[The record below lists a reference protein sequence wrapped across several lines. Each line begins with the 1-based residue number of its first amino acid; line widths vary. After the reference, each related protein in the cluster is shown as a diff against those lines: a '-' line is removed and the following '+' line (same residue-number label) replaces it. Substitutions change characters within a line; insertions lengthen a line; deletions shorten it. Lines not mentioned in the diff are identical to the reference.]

1 MAFSPDG
8 RLVAVGQGAV
18 APGQPVAC
26 LGSPRAQ
33 APCEPLAVLEA
44 PNGPAR
50 PLTSAEVVFSPDGRY
65 VLVVDDTTVR
75 IVRVATGSLV
85 KRIDDSRGIGRA
97 RFSPDSR
104 RVLVVAS
111 TGMVSLHDVGDGHAG
126 NFAQFAHPAR
136 VADLQFS
143 ADGSRLITACD
154 DGVVRVWDTGLVGEQ
169 NDYFQSTFLS
179 GIVLHAT
186 NQNDIRRNRAQWVSS
201 LAISPKGGTFAT
213 AGDDGWVRF
222 WSVEAAPEVA
232 WTRHGQGVSG
242 LAATADGQTLV
253 SASEYAGRVWGI
265 TPLRLRRTLGR
276 HRNDLSSAGV
286 SADGR
291 VIMTADSEGKAFVF
305 AGADAA
311 FVRAIEH
318 EPGDEEFIYAVLS
331 RNARLLATFHGARGV
346 KLWDPYSGRLVSRQA
361 FDGAV
366 RAVAFSPDEA
376 RIAVAVGRAI
386 TTWAIEGGTWVAGQG
401 VATASPVRALAFD
414 ADGNLAAGE
423 DEGRVSLWSKG
434 GQLSWQARQAEAVS
448 SVQFSQD
455 GRALAT
461 GGQDRTARVWSAAD
475 GTEWARLSFPF
486 RVSVVQFVGNDQHLV
501 VAGENY
507 LYEVPWRTDDLRAVA
522 CRQLDGLD
530 ATSWDRIVGDAP
542 RSACGGAGAGP
553 P

>member
-1 MAFSPDG
+1 LTSADVVFSPDG
-8 RLVAVGQGAV
+8 RLV
-18 APGQPVAC
+18 
-26 LGSPRAQ
+26 
-33 APCEPLAVLEA
+33 
-44 PNGPAR
+44 
-50 PLTSAEVVFSPDGRY
+50 
-65 VLVVDDTTVR
+65 LVVDDTSVR
-75 IVRVATGSLV
+75 IVSVATRAPV

-111 TGMVSLHDVGDGHAG
+111 TGMVSLHDVGDGHAS
-126 NFAQFAHPAR
+126 NYAQFAHPAP
-136 VADLQFS
+136 VTDLQFS
-143 ADGSRLITACD
+143 TDGSRLITACD

-186 NQNDIRRNRAQWVSS
+186 NQNDVRRNRAQWVSS
-201 LAISPKGGTFAT
+201 LAIAPRGGTFAT

-222 WSVEAAPEVA
+222 WSVDPAPEVA

-265 TPLRLRRTLGR
+265 TPLRLRRTLRR
-276 HRNDLSSAGV
+276 HGNDLSSAGIA
-286 SADGR
+286 ADGS
-291 VIMTADSEGKAFVF
+291 VVMTADSEGKAFVF
-305 AGADAA
+305 AGSDTA

-318 EPGDEEFIYAVLS
+318 EPGDDGFLLAVLS
-331 RNARLLATFHGARGV
+331 PDARLLATFYGPRGV

-361 FDGAV
+361 FEGSV
-366 RAVAFSPDEA
+366 RTAAFSPDA
-376 RIAVAVGRAI
+376 RRIAVAVDRAI
-386 TTWAIEGGTWVAGQG
+386 TTWTIEGGTWVAGQG

-414 ADGNLAAGE
+414 VNGNLAAGE
-423 DEGRVSLWSKG
+423 DDGRVSVWSKDG
-434 GQLSWQARQAEAVS
+434 SLLWQARQAEAVS

-486 RVSVVQFVGNDQHLV
+486 RVSVVQFVGHDQHLV

-507 LYEVPWRTDDLRAVA
+507 LYEVPWRTNDLRAVA
-522 CRQLDGLD
+522 CGQLSGLD
-530 ATSWDRIVGDAP
+530 ATSWERIVGDAP
-542 RSACGGAGAGP
+542 RAVCGSAGAGTP
-553 P
+553 